1 MEKGIVTL
9 GRQYGSGGRAVGA
22 ALAERLGVPFYDR
35 ELIQLA
41 AEKSGVDPG
50 ILAVHNEKA
59 VQATLVKMKGSP
71 GGLGGKPV
79 GELLYQLQSQII
91 LELAEKGS
99 CVIIGRCADYVLRDR
114 KELFSVFITAPAER
128 RIERIMERN
137 RMGREDAARA
147 IEKVDRQRS
156 DYSRHYTGKEWGSQ
170 ESYGLL
176 VDSSERGIEGTAAYL
191 EEILRG
197 QGRFPA

>member
-1 MEKGIVTL
+1 M
-9 GRQYGSGGRAVGA
+9 
-22 ALAERLGVPFYDR
+22 
-35 ELIQLA
+35 
-41 AEKSGVDPG
+41 
-50 ILAVHNEKA
+50 
-59 VQATLVKMKGSP
+59 
-71 GGLGGKPV
+71 

-156 DYSRHYTGKEWGSQ
+156 DYYRHYTGKEWGSQ